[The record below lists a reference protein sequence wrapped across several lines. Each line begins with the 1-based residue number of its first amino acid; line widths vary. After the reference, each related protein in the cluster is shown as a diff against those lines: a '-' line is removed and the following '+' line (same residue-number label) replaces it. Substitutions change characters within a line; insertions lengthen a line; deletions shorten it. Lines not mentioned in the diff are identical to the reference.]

1 MKFRNSIFKYT
12 VLSKNVRDY
21 KLTDDRK
28 PEE

>member
-12 VLSKNVRDY
+12 VLSKNLGDY
-21 KLTDDRK
+21 KLKDDRK